1 MPLTFPSHAA
11 AILPLRLLPG
21 VRRLPTSALVIGSTA
36 PDLTYLIGTYG
47 ADSHHPLGLLTFCL
61 PAGVVA
67 FLLLEALLLPVLAP
81 LLVTLLPQR
90 LGRTGVRVL
99 GPRPLPNHPAGWLAV
114 AAAVLLGAVTH
125 QLWDGFT
132 HAWMWPA
139 RVLYPG
145 VTLSLA
151 GQPVLLSRVL
161 QHLSSALGAVI
172 VLLYLVYSA
181 PSRPAVLVPQD
192 RAGVARQL
200 FVLLLLPAL
209 GGALAVANQL
219 RHPYPRFSRTLWE
232 AGWSAVAWFTLLLS
246 ALCWLVRLR
255 ESRRR

>member
-11 AILPLRLLPG
+11 AILPLLRLPG
-21 VRRLPTSALVIGSTA
+21 VRRLPASALVIGSTA
-36 PDLTYLIGTYG
+36 PDLTYLVGTYG
-47 ADSHHPLGLLTFCL
+47 ADSHHPLGLLSFCL

-67 FLLLEALLLPVLAP
+67 FLLLEGLLLPVLAP
-81 LLVTLLPQR
+81 LVVTLLPLR

-99 GPRPLPNHPAGWLAV
+99 GPRPLPHHPAGWLAV

-145 VTLSLA
+145 VTVAVA
-151 GQPVLLSRVL
+151 GHPVLLSRVL
-161 QHLSSALGAVI
+161 QHLSSALGVGI
-172 VLLYLVYSA
+172 VLLYLIYSA
-181 PSRPAVLVPQD
+181 PPRPVVRAPQD
-192 RAGVARQL
+192 RTAAARQL
-200 FVLLLLPAL
+200 FLLLLLPTL
-209 GGALAVANQL
+209 GGALAAALEL

-232 AGWSAVAWFTLLLS
+232 AGWSAVAWFTLLLG
-246 ALCWLVRLR
+246 ALCWLIRLH